1 MKDCEIIM
9 YILAIEKSDDI
20 FYFKV
25 VGKNIFFPHHSG
37 EQDVFIVISNV
48 NQLEQVITDGLQLV
62 PLNLSDSFYCGI
74 RSNRLSLTITSYQ

>member
-48 NQLEQVITDGLQLV
+48 NQLGQVITDGL
-62 PLNLSDSFYCGI
+62 NLFDSFYCGI
-74 RSNRLSLTITSYQ
+74 RSNRLSLTIASYQ

>member
-1 MKDCEIIM
+1 MKDCEIIIN
-9 YILAIEKSDDI
+9 ILAIEKSDDI

-48 NQLEQVITDGLQLV
+48 NQLEQVITDGL
-62 PLNLSDSFYCGI
+62 NLFDSFYCGI

>member
-1 MKDCEIIM
+1 MKDCEIIIN
-9 YILAIEKSDDI
+9 ILAIEKSDDI

-25 VGKNIFFPHHSG
+25 VGKNIFFPQNSG

-62 PLNLSDSFYCGI
+62 PLNLFDSFYCGI
-74 RSNRLSLTITSYQ
+74 RSNRLSLTIASYQ